1 MGKIFEQTITDFA
14 GGMTN
19 SIRSKDLRFSRIIKH
34 CDPLTAKGKLI
45 PFRDMATDSVG
56 NTEKFCQYL
65 VAVNA
70 AGTAPNQYALGVV
83 SGQTYAKIFR
93 NTSGSGASWVAATT
107 AEDSVARNENL
118 FIEYK
123 DVIYGANTS
132 NIWSYAILTNTFTSA
147 AQALT
152 YTNIAQGLVH
162 SKDDILYI
170 PYDNKIASKNGGG
183 AFNLTA
189 LTLPTN
195 QIITAI
201 CEYGNYLA
209 IAAKPKYA
217 PGKSIVYLWDRD
229 SSLTTLSEKIDFGS
243 ETLVF
248 LEELDGYLI
257 GISKMGGSGT
267 DGVDYFGWIDE
278 SRVVF
283 KFATSGMLGAKPFL
297 RIDATSSGIQI
308 AGKQKANNRLYFMMS
323 IQINSVQYDGVWAV
337 GRNEDGQY
345 ALYMDRALNN
355 DTAITTPVLKGF
367 LLFGDFLFVAYTTSG
382 TYVANITINSGTY
395 TSASGTYES
404 LIIGDGRHKY
414 KLHAIGCMTQP
425 MPTAGQIILKYK
437 VDAEASFTTIFTHTT
452 DDAIYHEAI
461 NVESSGAELPQFREL
476 QIQSLGTGK
485 AVLTGLYLKYEQIND
500 NPTD

>member
-1 MGKIFEQTITDFA
+1 
-14 GGMTN
+14 MT
-19 SIRSKDLRFSRIIKH
+19 
-34 CDPLTAKGKLI
+34 
-45 PFRDMATDSVG
+45 TDSTG
-56 NTEKFCQYL
+56 NTEKLCQYL

-93 NTSGSGASWVAATT
+93 NTGGSGVSWVAATT
-107 AEDSVARNENL
+107 AEDSIARSEAL

-123 DVIYGANTS
+123 NVIYGANTS

-152 YTNIAQGLVH
+152 YTDIAQGLVH

-170 PYDNKIASKNGGG
+170 PYDNKIASKNGAA

-209 IAAKPKYA
+209 IAAKPKFA
-217 PGKSIVYLWDRD
+217 PGRSIIYLWDRD

-243 ETLVF
+243 ETLLF

-267 DGVDYFGWIDE
+267 DGVDFAGWVNEPRI
-278 SRVVF
+278 VF
-283 KFATSGMLGAKPFL
+283 KYATSGMLGAKQLL
-297 RIDATSSGIQI
+297 RIDATSGGIQI
-308 AGKQKANNRLYFMMS
+308 VGRQKVNNRLYFMMS
-323 IQINSVQYDGVWAV
+323 TQINSVAYNGVWAL
-337 GRNEDGQY
+337 GRNEDGGY
-345 ALYMDRALNN
+345 GLYIDRSLNN
-355 DTAITTPVLKGF
+355 DTAITTPVPKGF
-367 LLFGDFLFVAYTTSG
+367 LLFGDYMFVAYTANG
-382 TYVANITINSGTY
+382 TYVANITINTNTF

-404 LIIGDGRHKY
+404 LIIGDGRHNY
-414 KLHAIGCMTQP
+414 KLVAIGVHTEP
-425 MPTAGQIILKYK
+425 MPTAGQVILKYK
-437 VDAEASFTTIFTHTT
+437 VNEETSFTTIFTHTT
-452 DDAIYHEAI
+452 DNAIYHEAI
-461 NVESSGAELPQFREL
+461 NIESSGDELPQFREL
-476 QIQSLGTGK
+476 QIQSLSTGK
-485 AVLTGLYLKYEQIND
+485 TVVTGIYLKYEELD
-500 NPTD
+500 ENPSN